1 MKKCISFGLLL
12 VLMMSLVMFASC
24 AKRPPEPEDYPPDE
38 QPMDIRAAERAEVEA
53 ELERQRRFAEEELE
67 GFRDRELT
75 PDEKAARVKKE
86 MDREAFLESTVY
98 FAFDNSSLTTE
109 AREILLRQARWLKE
123 NGDATVIIEGH
134 CDNRGTEE
142 YNLALGSRRAQ
153 SVKDFLVNAGVEPS
167 RIVTISYGE
176 ERPAVQGDNEEAW
189 AKNRRAEFRLR

>member
-1 MKKCISFGLLL
+1 MKKSISFGLLL
-12 VLMMSLVMFASC
+12 VLVMSLTMFASC

-38 QPMDIRAAERAEVEA
+38 KPMDIRTGERAEIEA
-53 ELERQRRFAEEELE
+53 ELERQRRIAEEELE

-75 PDEKAARVKKE
+75 PDEEAARVAKE
-86 MDREAFLESTVY
+86 IDREAFLEATVY

-109 AREILLRQARWLKE
+109 ARETLLSQARWLKE
-123 NGDATVIIEGH
+123 NGNATVIIEGH

-176 ERPAVQGDNEEAW
+176 ERPVVQGNNEEAW